1 MPDVAGR
8 AASEEVTN
16 VMTNVLVGQRAVA
29 ARQLASGEGAAFE
42 VRAGQLLHII
52 DLTGGQVAS
61 MVAYGGRG
69 HTELLSPSATM
80 TANASLTLK
89 AGSQLYSDA
98 GDAMFELVE
107 DPVGR
112 HDLLTS
118 PQQPDDSRTTK
129 SSDFTST
136 WQALKDAS
144 ESAGVYR
151 PGLPAPV
158 NFFKHVVVKQ
168 RGEIEVRDPF
178 SERNDAILL
187 RVLKD
192 ATVVIANARKEKK
205 PGVSVAPGRNDTPG
219 TLLVR
224 VYQSTFPEN
233 GTGE

>member
-1 MPDVAGR
+1 M
-8 AASEEVTN
+8 SEEVSN

-29 ARQLASGEGAAFE
+29 ARQLTSGEGADFE

-52 DLTGGQVAS
+52 DLAGGQVAS
-61 MVAYGGRG
+61 MVAYAGRG
-69 HTELLSPSATM
+69 HSELLSPSATM

-98 GDAMFELVE
+98 GEPMFELVE

-112 HDLLTS
+112 HDLLTT
-118 PQQPDDSRTTK
+118 PQPPDGKTPKASEFAT
-129 SSDFTST
+129 T
-136 WQALKDAS
+136 WQALKDAA

-168 RGEIEVRDPF
+168 RGEIDVREPF

-205 PGVSVAPGRNDTPG
+205 PGVSLAPGRNDKPG
-219 TLLVR
+219 TVMVR
-224 VYQSTFPEN
+224 VYQSVFAEN
-233 GTGE
+233 GAS

>member
-1 MPDVAGR
+1 
-8 AASEEVTN
+8 
-16 VMTNVLVGQRAVA
+16 MTNVLVGQRAVA

-42 VRAGQLLHII
+42 VSAGQLLHII

-61 MVAYGGRG
+61 VVAYAGRG
-69 HTELLSPSATM
+69 HNETLSPSATM

-89 AGSQLYSDA
+89 AGSQLFSDA
-98 GDAMFELVE
+98 AEPMFELVE

-118 PQQPDDSRTTK
+118 PQPPDGKTPKNSEFTT
-129 SSDFTST
+129 T
-136 WQALKDAS
+136 WQALKDAA

-168 RGEIEVRDPF
+168 RGEIEVKEPF

-187 RVLKD
+187 RALKD
-192 ATVVIANARKEKK
+192 AVVVVANARKEKK
-205 PGVSVAPGRNDTPG
+205 PGVSVAPGRNDKPG

-224 VYQSTFPEN
+224 VYRSMFTEN
-233 GTGE
+233 GAG

>member
-1 MPDVAGR
+1 
-8 AASEEVTN
+8 
-16 VMTNVLVGQRAVA
+16 MTNVLVGQRAVA
-29 ARQLASGEGAAFE
+29 ARQLETGEASAFQ
-42 VRAGQLLHII
+42 VSAGQLIHII

-61 MVAYGGRG
+61 MLAFAGRG
-69 HTELLSPSATM
+69 HNEALSPAATM

-89 AGSQLYSDA
+89 AGSQLFSDA
-98 GDAMFELVE
+98 NEPMFELVE

-112 HDLLTS
+112 HDLLTA
-118 PQQPDDSRTTK
+118 PQPPDEKASKGKEFTT
-129 SSDFTST
+129 T
-136 WQALKDAS
+136 WQALREAT

-178 SERNDAILL
+178 SERNDAIML

-205 PGVSVAPGRNDTPG
+205 PGISIAPGRNDKPG
-219 TLLVR
+219 QLLVR
-224 VYQSTFPEN
+224 VYKSAFAEN
-233 GTGE
+233 GAS